1 MNSSGTRYSSF
12 SVVWVAGALRGPS
25 TDQVACLLSFFGL
38 NVVNRGRGEFLGFVN
53 SQMNATL
60 FEHERPL

>member
-1 MNSSGTRYSSF
+1 MRTDR
-12 SVVWVAGALRGPS
+12 GALGRN
-25 TDQVACLLSFFGL
+25 ACALRQSSAKFSAQCERVRMVCYVRLVCGT
-38 NVVNRGRGEFLGFVN
+38 FLGFVN

>member
-25 TDQVACLLSFFGL
+25 CVLAFFFLTFFGL